1 MGQKVNPIGFRIG
14 VTKKHLT
21 NWYAST
27 KDMPAMLTEDRTV
40 RDYLFNRLENA
51 SVSKI
56 EIQKTKSVIEI
67 SIFTARPGIVIG
79 RKGSEVEKLKSE
91 IQRVIGKKNIKLNI
105 IEIKVPETDATL
117 VGRNIAAMLE
127 KRMPFRRVMKK
138 TVYNTMR
145 MGAKGIKIR
154 LAGRLGGAEMARQ
167 EIISEGKVPLQTLR
181 SDIDYALVLAKT
193 IWGVIGVKVWIYKG
207 EVKKNFN
214 APTKTGK

>member
-27 KDMPAMLTEDRTV
+27 KDMPAMLTEDRV
-40 RDYLFNRLENA
+40 IRDYLFNRLANA

-56 EIQKTKSVIEI
+56 EIQKTKSVVEV

-91 IQRVIGKKNIKLNI
+91 LQQVIGKKNVKLNI
-105 IEIKVPETDATL
+105 VEVKVPEIDATL
-117 VGRNIAAMLE
+117 VGRNIAAMIE

-214 APTKTGK
+214 APKSAK

>member
-21 NWYAST
+21 NWYSSS
-27 KDMPAMLTEDRTV
+27 KDMPAMLTEDRIV
-40 RDYLFNRLENA
+40 RDYLFKRLENA

-56 EIQKTKSVIEI
+56 EIQKTKSVFEI

-79 RKGSEVEKLKSE
+79 RKGNEVEKLKSE
-91 IQRVIGKKNIKLNI
+91 LQTVIGKKNIKLNI

-207 EVKKNFN
+207 EVKKNLF
-214 APTKTGK
+214 APKSGK

>member
-1 MGQKVNPIGFRIG
+1 MGQKVNPIGFRTG

-21 NWYAST
+21 NWYSS
-27 KDMPAMLTEDRTV
+27 KKEMPAMLSEDRTI
-40 RDYLFNRLENA
+40 REYLFNRLANA

-56 EIQKTKSVIEI
+56 EIEKTQSVV
-67 SIFTARPGIVIG
+67 SVTIFTARPGIVIG
-79 RKGSEVEKLKSE
+79 RKGTEVEKIKSE
-91 IQRVIGKKNIKLNI
+91 LEQVTGKKNIKLNI
-105 IEIKVPETDATL
+105 VEIKVPEIDAQL
-117 VGRNIAAMLE
+117 VGVNVAAMIE

-145 MGAKGIKIR
+145 MGAQGIKIR

-167 EIISEGKVPLQTLR
+167 EVISEGKVPLQTLR

-214 APTKTGK
+214 APKASK

>member
-1 MGQKVNPIGFRIG
+1 LGQKVNPIGFRIG

-21 NWYAST
+21 NWYSST
-27 KDMPAMLTEDRTV
+27 KEMPAMLTEDRV
-40 RDYLFNRLENA
+40 IRDYLFHRLENA

-91 IQRVIGKKNIKLNI
+91 LQKVIEKKNIKLNI
-105 IEIKVPETDATL
+105 VEIKVPEIDATL

-214 APTKTGK
+214 VPKSGK

>member
-21 NWYAST
+21 NWYSST
-27 KDMPAMLTEDRTV
+27 KEMPAMLTEDRV
-40 RDYLFNRLENA
+40 IRAYLFSRLENA

-91 IQRVIGKKNIKLNI
+91 LQKVVGKKNIKLNI
-105 IEIKVPETDATL
+105 VEIKVPEIDATL

-145 MGAKGIKIR
+145 MGAKGVKIR

-214 APTKTGK
+214 APKSGK